1 MGLCDRLQA
10 AAPKTTYE
18 QTEHDALTR
27 DFLMTRDRYL
37 RRLLGDGNKTW
48 WK

>member
-18 QTEHDALTR
+18 QTEHYALTR
-27 DFLMTRDRYL
+27 DFFMTRDRYP
-37 RRLLGDGNKTW
+37 RRRLGDGNKT
-48 WK
+48 